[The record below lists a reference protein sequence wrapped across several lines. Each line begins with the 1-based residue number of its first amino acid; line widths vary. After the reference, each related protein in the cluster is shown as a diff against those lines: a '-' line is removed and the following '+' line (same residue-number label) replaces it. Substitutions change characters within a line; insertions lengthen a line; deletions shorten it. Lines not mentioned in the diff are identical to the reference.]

1 MPIPQ
6 FFLVSP
12 ALSFIPIVSSLIQP
26 LIHAIEQAD
35 SPDRLIGAVQALVA
49 AQSEASIPTLIS
61 VLGYNNPGAAVVA
74 MKGLVQMGEAA
85 VLPLMELLDDYN
97 YGARA
102 YAIRALAA
110 IADPRALDILLSTA
124 ETDFA
129 PSVRRAATKGVGGLR
144 WFQLL
149 PDQVAAAQTRAFET
163 LNQVS
168 QDPDWSLRYAAVV
181 GLQTLAT
188 SLEPGQSVPLSAQI
202 LARLKQMADDSDFA
216 VQSRAWMALHI
227 LEQSLARDVQTAAPT
242 SR

>member
-1 MPIPQ
+1 
-6 FFLVSP
+6 
-12 ALSFIPIVSSLIQP
+12 VSSSIQP

-35 SPDRLIGAVQALVA
+35 SPDRLISAVQALVA
-49 AQSEASIPTLIS
+49 AQSEAGIPTLIS

-74 MKGLVQMGEAA
+74 MKGLVQMGAMA

-110 IADPRALDILLSTA
+110 IADPHALDILLSTA

-129 PSVRRAATKGVGGLR
+129 PSVRRAATKGVGSLR
-144 WFQLL
+144 WFQL
-149 PDQVAAAQTRAFET
+149 PPGQVAAAQTRAFET

-188 SLEPGQSVPLSAQI
+188 SLKPGQPIAQLSAQI
-202 LARLKQMADDSDFA
+202 LARLKQVAETDSDFA
-216 VQSRAWMALHI
+216 VQSRAQMALNV
-227 LEQSLARDVQTAAPT
+227 LEQSSARDVQTAAPT

>member
-1 MPIPQ
+1 M
-6 FFLVSP
+6 
-12 ALSFIPIVSSLIQP
+12 SSSIQP

-61 VLGYNNPGAAVVA
+61 VLGYNNPGAAAVA
-74 MKGLVQMGEAA
+74 MKGLVQMGAIA
-85 VLPLMELLDDYN
+85 VSPLMDLLDDYN

-110 IADPRALDILLSTA
+110 IANPRALDILLSTA

-129 PSVRRAATKGVGGLR
+129 PSVRRAATKGVGSLQ
-144 WFQLL
+144 WFQLP

-188 SLEPGQSVPLSAQI
+188 SLEPSQSAPFHAQI
-202 LARLKQMADDSDFA
+202 LARLKQVAETDSDFA
-216 VQSRAWMALHI
+216 VQSRARMALNV
-227 LEQSLARDVQTAAPT
+227 LEQSSTRDVQTAAPT